1 MERILN
7 DCHIDINNIITPL
20 DVYDYNELIEEDQK
34 RENIICI
41 ICTNIVEQ
49 PLFCSKENNHVF
61 CKECITQYLVEY
73 KFCPLCKTLKKTVDD
88 FYEKKEYNEKLKELR
103 FKCKGCN
110 QIIKYQD
117 YLCHKNNCIKD
128 YECQVPIFEISSRG
142 NIYRKN
148 LNIFHLC
155 KKIFNSNDIIEHINN
170 CALKRKF
177 YEYEKNH
184 EEYIYSLNRSQ
195 NENKIKIIYYPNGN
209 R

>member
-1 MERILN
+1 MKKENVQKYLNVSENMQKILN

-34 RENIICI
+34 KDNIICI

-61 CKECITQYLVEY
+61 CKECIVHYLVKY

-117 YLCHKNNCIKD
+117 YLYHKNNCIKD
-128 YECQVPIFEISSRG
+128 YECQVPIFEITSRG

-170 CALKRKF
+170 CALKR
-177 YEYEKNH
+177 
-184 EEYIYSLNRSQ
+184 
-195 NENKIKIIYYPNGN
+195 
-209 R
+209 